1 MLKVVVLL
9 KRKPG
14 MSRED
19 FVRYYESRHA
29 VLATELVP
37 GLLDYRRTYVSGERP
52 AFGAAPDSL
61 DFDVITTLVFADR
74 AAYEHAFHTLQRPE
88 IARRIADDEE
98 QLFDRSCIRSYLAEE
113 YVSDLANATYVPNM
127 DAASRLLAIEEI
139 KQLKARYF
147 RFMDSKDWAGLRT
160 IFCDDAVFDARASLS
175 IDGHGKE
182 GRAAES
188 NTWVYRNG
196 DVIVDFI
203 KGAIGSARTV
213 HHGHCH
219 EIEITSLNQAS
230 GVIAMEDQ
238 IWDEAGQVLTLHGG
252 GHYHET
258 YRRVDGRWRI
268 LTSRITRLHVSLGG

>member
-37 GLLDYRRTYVSGERP
+37 GLLEYRRTYVSGDHP
-52 AFGAAPDSL
+52 AFGAAPDSPE
-61 DFDVITTLVFADR
+61 FDVITTLVFADL

-88 IARRIADDEE
+88 IARRIAEDEE
-98 QLFDRSCIRSYLAEE
+98 QLFDRRCIRSYLAEE
-113 YVSDLANATYVPNM
+113 YVSDLPTAGV
-127 DAASRLLAIEEI
+127 DAAGRLLAIEEI

-147 RFMDSKDWAGLRT
+147 RFMDTKDWVGLRT

-175 IDGHGKE
+175 IDGHGKA

-196 DVIVDFI
+196 DVIVEFI

-219 EIEITSLNQAS
+219 EIEIISLNQAS